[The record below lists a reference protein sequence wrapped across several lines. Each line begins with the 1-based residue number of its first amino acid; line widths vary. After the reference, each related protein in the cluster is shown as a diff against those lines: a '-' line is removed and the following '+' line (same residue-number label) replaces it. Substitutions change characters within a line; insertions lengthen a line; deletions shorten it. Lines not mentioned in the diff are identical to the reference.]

1 MEKKLKLGSRIVL
14 GYGIILAFVLAIVAI
29 AIFSLWQM
37 NLKMK
42 IIMDNAEKIKMV
54 NTVRQT
60 TLIVSKNTRGN
71 IVFSNDPDTLSRI
84 KEEIKA
90 ARAKSEKAIDFLK
103 TANLTG
109 EEKQEFENFVTNRNL
124 SVPVNN
130 EVANLIAANKNN
142 DAAFL
147 LANQAEPMVQ
157 KSMDIQQTLADLVE
171 ADSNAANQS
180 AIQTYSNSFKLLTFL
195 VTLCFAL
202 GFLGAFFITRSITK
216 PINNIVA
223 GLNDSSHQVTAASL
237 QLSASA
243 QQLSQSSAEQASS
256 IEETTSTLQE
266 SSSMLQQNTIN
277 TKQAAQLSMETSD
290 SANSGSKDMQE
301 MLDSIQEIKKSS
313 NQISKIIK
321 VIDDIA
327 FQTNILALNAAI
339 EAARAGEAGMGFS
352 VVAEEVRNL
361 AQRSAQ
367 AAKDTTAIIEANI
380 TLSDKGVNA
389 SQKVHQV
396 LSEITTRAKK
406 VSALMDEI
414 AAASQEQAQGVEQV
428 SKAMS
433 QMETVTQRNAANAEE
448 SASAAEELNAQA
460 DSMRKIVKEL
470 SALANGNKDISSS
483 EIEMTHSKGLAFQ
496 PRLSNPLIETS
507 HAPVPDRADR
517 RTKVVSPEEVI
528 PLEKDTH
535 F

>member
-1 MEKKLKLGSRIVL
+1 MEKKIKLGSRIVL

-42 IIMDNAEKIKMV
+42 MIMDNAEKIKMV
-54 NTVRQT
+54 NTVRQS

-103 TANLTG
+103 AATLT
-109 EEKQEFENFVTNRNL
+109 EKEKQEFENFVTNRSL
-124 SVPVNN
+124 SVPINN
-130 EVANLIAANKNN
+130 EVADLIAANKNN
-142 DAAFL
+142 EAAFL

-171 ADSNAANQS
+171 ADSKTANQS

-195 VTLCFAL
+195 VALCFVL

-243 QQLSQSSAEQASS
+243 QQLSESSAEQASS
-256 IEETTSTLQE
+256 IEKTTSTLQE

-301 MLDSIQEIKKSS
+301 MLDSIREIKKSS
-313 NQISKIIK
+313 DQISKIIK

-327 FQTNILALNAAI
+327 FQTNILALNAAM
-339 EAARAGEAGMGFS
+339 RRPGLGTPVWGF
-352 VVAEEVRNL
+352 RL
-361 AQRSAQ
+361 WP
-367 AAKDTTAIIEANI
+367 
-380 TLSDKGVNA
+380 
-389 SQKVHQV
+389 
-396 LSEITTRAKK
+396 KK
-406 VSALMDEI
+406 
-414 AAASQEQAQGVEQV
+414 
-428 SKAMS
+428 
-433 QMETVTQRNAANAEE
+433 
-448 SASAAEELNAQA
+448 
-460 DSMRKIVKEL
+460 
-470 SALANGNKDISSS
+470 
-483 EIEMTHSKGLAFQ
+483 
-496 PRLSNPLIETS
+496 
-507 HAPVPDRADR
+507 
-517 RTKVVSPEEVI
+517 
-528 PLEKDTH
+528 
-535 F
+535 